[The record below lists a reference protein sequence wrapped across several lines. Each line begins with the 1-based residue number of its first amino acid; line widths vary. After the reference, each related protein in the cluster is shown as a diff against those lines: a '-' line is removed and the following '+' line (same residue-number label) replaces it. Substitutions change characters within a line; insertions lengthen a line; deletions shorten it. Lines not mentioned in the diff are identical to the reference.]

1 MQQPSRYDS
10 TRRAWEDI
18 WDTASIEV
26 ENQAVRYPRSL
37 ATVRAYT
44 PYLPQDAPILE
55 AGSGL
60 SAVVMLL
67 REMGY
72 AVIGLDYAVNAL
84 HASRQYD
91 PTLRLLAGDVHH
103 LPCADNSLGAYL
115 SFGVLE
121 HFEQGMGPALAEAYR
136 VLQPGGVLVLT
147 IPYPNLIH
155 RLLSWRRS
163 LRGESRLND
172 EEFYEST
179 YTRQQLVAAVTGAG
193 FTVCEARPT
202 SQAFTLWGLGGV
214 FRGPGYYENSALADS
229 LGKIL
234 ERILPWAFNFST
246 LLIARK
252 EVGDHDPRH
261 P

>member
-1 MQQPSRYDS
+1 MQRYDS
-10 TRRAWEDI
+10 TRQAWEDI
-18 WDTASIEV
+18 WDAASIEV
-26 ENQAVRYPRSL
+26 ENKAVRYPRSL
-37 ATVRAYT
+37 ATIHAYI

-72 AVIGLDYAVNAL
+72 DVIGLDYAINAL
-84 HASRQYD
+84 HASRAYD

-147 IPYPNLIH
+147 IPYPNLVH
-155 RLLSWRRS
+155 RLLDWRRG
-163 LRGESRLND
+163 LRGESLLNND
-172 EEFYEST
+172 DFYEST
-179 YTRQQLVAAVTGAG
+179 YTRHQLVETVTAAG
-193 FTVCEARPT
+193 FTLCTAQAHQPRFHALGPGRPL
-202 SQAFTLWGLGGV
+202 SRPRLLRDQPAGRIAGRPAA
-214 FRGPGYYENSALADS
+214 RGPALGLQLHDADR
-229 LGKIL
+229 G
-234 ERILPWAFNFST
+234 T
-246 LLIARK
+246 
-252 EVGDHDPRH
+252 
-261 P
+261 